1 MFSETYK
8 GRKLRVRKIGP
19 GGLVGEINGQPM
31 PVRYGAHWQEIIAQ
45 LRRNIDLVDQAPV
58 DGNRWGAYMYAPG
71 MFTLCESGHPV
82 ALGGQCE
89 HFTCRRE
96 QES

>member
-1 MFSETYK
+1 MLSETYK
-8 GRKLRVRKIGP
+8 GRKLRVRKGSSA
-19 GGLVGEINGQPM
+19 GLVGEINGQPM
-31 PVRYGAHWQEIIAQ
+31 PTRYGVPGQEIIAQ
-45 LRRNIDLVDQAPV
+45 LRRDIDLVDQAPV

-89 HFTCRRE
+89 HFTCKRDR
-96 QES
+96 